1 MRRSIRG
8 MALGAA
14 CYFMLMGRYAG
25 AEPDRVPFTF
35 ATNFETG
42 EMFGWECYPYA
53 QDIGWDPRTV
63 CKSEPSRP
71 GSKYSI
77 ARMVEPNDVVGLA
90 EGFTRQIDLWTT
102 GDTRMKFLLFLTADR
117 KPDTLEMSICLFDG
131 RRFFHTLKTPEA
143 NRWITLDIPLREF
156 TLNGKPLDAGQHVQ
170 AVTIKATY
178 GWVSDFISYTINLDD
193 FSLNGERTR
202 RFQTVDTPST
212 VLDMFNASFLH
223 RHFYTGEPLSV
234 TVRPEDVSGK
244 PALTGV
250 VCDVLAPDGK
260 AVVAGA
266 PLGKNGA
273 NWAAEKVYTFS
284 PRDPRGQWRIN
295 FTGKDSGGREIRWG
309 FTFIMTGSRITGRNH
324 PRLFYSARELKTRL
338 AEQTPIEK
346 KILDAALSRYE
357 SSPKA
362 DIGALNEYKVRVFN
376 GFSAGGPYAVSEDQR
391 WRPPMQSLA
400 QITEACAWRY
410 SILGDAEAGKKG
422 KEALLKLCTGFRM
435 WTGEGWYSIGGHVHY
450 PLGYITGPAAVGYD
464 LLYPLLTEAE
474 RKTVRNAFVEKALKP
489 VYRNLVE
496 MNRMPSNLTNHIAV
510 MVYGAALAATAIYGD
525 DPADPSVEPWL
536 SGILAKTKAFIDR
549 TYYPDGG
556 YGEPIGYQDMATRD
570 LVQALDVLERNF
582 GIDYVTTTGLKD
594 TWLYPLYATYTSG
607 LMPDFGDVSPRY
619 NLSGNTYTWLSYRMK
634 NPWTF
639 DFVRNTLDQGRGGIL
654 SWLWFPK
661 GVTPKSRTE
670 LVPSK
675 RFPIKG
681 NMVMRSGWDDA
692 GSILAF
698 RCGPNSNHY
707 HYDQGTFYLL
717 TNGEELL
724 SDAGH
729 GSSYYANLYYQCFY
743 IQPIGHN
750 TMLVDGNAE
759 SQWPADYENGVAAL
773 RDYPRILHSF
783 AGWKA
788 DEMEGDLTC
797 VYRGLVKGYTRSLLF
812 MKPDILFLYDKVRND
827 TGHYYSWL
835 FHAEHTDGK
844 SSITYA
850 DKSLRIDR
858 PKARLDMRVLAPEIA
873 SNRIRNSDRESSF
886 ITLTSPDGITDA
898 AFLAVLRPSAIGG
911 PSEPAKKLDAVLL
924 KPAGWIGAR
933 VTEEDGETLALF
945 RSGVAMG
952 KTAVEGFSTDA
963 ERFAVETGRDGAVR
977 NLFLR
982 GAEFEGRGI
991 LLKST
996 KPVSASVVYTGGGM
1010 ELEADAESGAD
1021 ITLSF
1026 SKAPI
1031 EVSITGSLTKNW
1043 KYDSTAKQL
1052 RVMIPAGYAIVKV
1065 K

>member
-1 MRRSIRG
+1 MRG
-8 MALGAA
+8 MAVAAA
-14 CYFMLMGRYAG
+14 CCFMLAG
-25 AEPDRVPFTF
+25 GYGWAEPDRVPFTF
-35 ATNFETG
+35 STDFETG

-63 CKSEPSRP
+63 CKTEPARP
-71 GSKYSI
+71 GSTFSL

-102 GDTRMKFLLFLTADR
+102 PGTRMKFLLFLTADR
-117 KPDTLEMSICLFDG
+117 RPDTLEMSICLFEG
-131 RRFFHTLKTPEA
+131 RRFLHTVKTPEV

-156 TLNGKPLDAGQHVQ
+156 TRNGKPLAVGEHVQ

-178 GWVSDFISYTINLDD
+178 EWVSDFISYTINLDD
-193 FSLNGERTR
+193 FALSGERPR
-202 RFQTVDTPST
+202 RFLTLDMPST
-212 VLDMFNASFLH
+212 VLDMFNASYLH
-223 RHFYTGEPLSV
+223 KHFSTGEPLTI
-234 TVRPEDVSGK
+234 TVKPEDAPGR

-250 VCDVLAPDGK
+250 TCDILAPDGK
-260 AVVAGA
+260 AVVTGA
-266 PLGKNGA
+266 PLKKSGA
-273 NWAAEKVYTFS
+273 NWAADKVYTFS
-284 PRDPRGQWRIN
+284 GRDPRGQWRIN
-295 FTGKDSGGREIRWG
+295 FSGKDSGGREIRWG
-309 FTFIMTGSRITGRNH
+309 FTFLMTGSRITGHNH
-324 PRLFYSARELKTRL
+324 PRLFYTADELKAHL
-338 AEQTPIEK
+338 ADQTPAEK
-346 KILDAALSRYE
+346 KILDAALNRYE
-357 SSPKA
+357 SSKKA
-362 DIGALNEYKVRVFN
+362 DIGALNEYRVRVYN
-376 GFSAGGPYAVSEDQR
+376 GFSAGGPYAVGEDQR

-410 SILGDAEAGKKG
+410 SILGDEEAGRKG

-464 LLYPLLTEAE
+464 LLYPLLTGAE
-474 RKTVRNAFVEKALKP
+474 RRTVRNAFIEKALKP

-510 MVYGAALAATAIYGD
+510 MMYGTALAATAIYGD
-525 DPADPSVEPWL
+525 DPAAASVEPWL

-570 LVQALDVLERNF
+570 LVQALDVMERNF

-594 TWLYPLYATYTSG
+594 TYLYPLYATYTDG
-607 LMPDFGDVSPRY
+607 TMPDFGDVSPRY
-619 NLSGNTYTWLSYRMK
+619 NLTGNTYTWLSHRMK

-639 DFVRNTLDQGRGGIL
+639 DFVKNVQDQGRGGIL
-654 SWLWFPK
+654 SWLWYPK
-661 GVTPKSRTE
+661 GITPRSRTE

-675 RFPIKG
+675 HFPVKG
-681 NMVMRSGWDDA
+681 NMVMRSGWEDT

-707 HYDQGTFYLL
+707 HYDQGTFFLF
-717 TNGEELL
+717 TNGQELL

-750 TMLVDGNAE
+750 TMIVDGNAE

-788 DEMEGDLTC
+788 DETEGDLTC

-812 MKPDILFLYDKVRND
+812 MKPDILFLYDKVRSD
-827 TGHYYSWL
+827 RSHYYSWL

-850 DKSLRIDR
+850 DRALRIDR
-858 PKARLDMRVLAPEIA
+858 PLARLDMRVLSPEIA

-886 ITLTSPDGITDA
+886 ITLTSPDGITDTD
-898 AFLAVLRPSAIGG
+898 FLAVLRPSGTGG
-911 PSEPAKKLDAVLL
+911 PSEPLRQLDAVLL

-933 VTEEDGETLALF
+933 VTEGDGETVAFF
-945 RSGVAMG
+945 RSGAPAG
-952 KTAVEGFSTDA
+952 KAAVEGFSTDA
-963 ERFAVETGRDGAVR
+963 DRFAVETGKDGTVR
-977 NLFLR
+977 TIFLR
-982 GAEFEGRGI
+982 GTELEGKGI
-991 LLKST
+991 LLKSAKSLSAT
-996 KPVSASVVYTGGGM
+996 VSYAAGSGA
-1010 ELEADAESGAD
+1010 ELETETESGAD
-1021 ITLSF
+1021 ITMSLSRTP
-1026 SKAPI
+1026 A
-1031 EVSITGSLTKNW
+1031 EVTINGVPTRDW
-1043 KYDSTAKQL
+1043 KYDAGTKQL
-1052 RVMIPAGYAIVKV
+1052 RIAVPAGHAIVKV